1 MSSSPTLLNSS
12 RNRKHNKNDNSNN
25 NSNNNIINGNNVNRN
40 VNSNKNDNKNNNS
53 NNVSSTTMNMAKDFL
68 NWNDGIIEREDT
80 QLQQQKDRCFKVLKK
95 STIACI
101 VILFITCTIIYSMT
115 QYPSVSGGD
124 AGELIVVAHQFGVAH
139 PPGYPL
145 FTFLGYLFSHIIPS
159 NTVSVAW
166 KISFMSSMIGSIAS
180 IFIYLTVYLWV
191 NNHWCGLL
199 SAYMFTFS
207 PLIWMYQ
214 IQGEVFSMNNM
225 FVAMLMFLGVWYTRV
240 RIFENERYNT
250 AFWTSERIAYL
261 SAFSCAFGLT
271 NQHTLVLMVIPFAFW
286 LMFISGR
293 DQLWNIKIL
302 SNLVFYTLVGL
313 SPYLLILVTPK
324 LNKVKYSWGN
334 TSTLRGFIKHFLR
347 EEYGTLQ
354 LYGGD
359 GGVISLF
366 TKISIYFENL
376 TIQFGYIGL
385 ALSLIGL
392 LNLLLGYNMRTFK
405 WKSFGTMIIFSFL
418 FYITFFFNLCNL
430 PIEKPLYRG
439 VFLRFFMQPNVI
451 MAIAMGLGIK
461 SIFEFLN
468 KFERKSGNG
477 STTITASTT
486 TMLISKIKK
495 YLLPIMVIGLI
506 SNQIGANF
514 NLQDQSD
521 NYSFYDY
528 GHSVLDSLPRNTL
541 LLVGGDLVTNVPMY
555 LHLCE
560 KVRPDIDILSLEI
573 MSWEWFKITQSPL
586 FHRVKFPGNV
596 YHPYIP
602 DGYSLKDFLDVNI
615 NDRPIYIGGDFKSG
629 DSSFQNDYYTISKG
643 LTSQII
649 PKKDSHKFNTYKIIK
664 TTFSTFPSFHIPN
677 NTEKYPND
685 SWEYFMMEEMA
696 VSLERSAE
704 TLLKEYLSQQTTESF
719 KALEL
724 SVEILERAITYVNN
738 KCWSLKHLGICFDHL
753 RYRIVQDNDN
763 NVASQNKAANYS
775 KQLLHYWKKYINQCK
790 QEQKTDQDWE
800 TIKKVIQL
808 I

>member
-1 MSSSPTLLNSS
+1 MSNSPTLSNT
-12 RNRKHNKNDNSNN
+12 RNRKNN
-25 NSNNNIINGNNVNRN
+25 NNNVNRN
-40 VNSNKNDNKNNNS
+40 VNSRNNNS
-53 NNVSSTTMNMAKDFL
+53 INNRNNYNNNNNNNNNNNSSNSNNNVSSTTMNMAKDFM

-80 QLQQQKDRCFKVLKK
+80 QLQQQKDRCFKILKK
-95 STIACI
+95 STISCI

-145 FTFLGYLFSHIIPS
+145 FTFLGYMFSHIIPS

-261 SAFSCAFGLT
+261 SAFSCAIGLA
-271 NQHTLVLMVIPFAFW
+271 NQHTLILIVIPFAFW

-293 DQLWNIKIL
+293 DQLWSIKIL
-302 SNLVFYTLVGL
+302 SNLVFYTLIGL
-313 SPYLLILVTPK
+313 SPYLLLIITPK

-376 TIQFGYIGL
+376 IIQFGYIGL

-392 LNLLLGYNMRTFK
+392 LNLLLGYNIRTFK

-430 PIEKPLYRG
+430 PIDKPLYRG

-451 MAIAMGLGIK
+451 MSIAMGLGIK
-461 SIFEFLN
+461 SIFGFLN
-468 KFERKSGNG
+468 RIERGG
-477 STTITASTT
+477 STATITV
-486 TMLISKIKK
+486 SKIQK
-495 YLLPIMVIGLI
+495 YLLPIIIIALIG
-506 SNQIGANF
+506 NQIRANYS
-514 NLQDQSD
+514 LQDQSD

-560 KVRPDIDILSLEI
+560 KVRPDIDILSMEI

-602 DGYSLKDFLDVNI
+602 DGYSLKEFLDANI

-649 PKKDSHKFNTYKIIK
+649 PKKDSHKYNTFKIIK

-685 SWEYFMMEEMA
+685 SWEHFMMEEMA
-696 VSLERSAE
+696 VSLERAAE
-704 TLLKEYLSQQTTESF
+704 TLLKEYLSQQNTESF

-724 SVEILERAITYVNN
+724 SVEILEKALTYVND

-753 RYRIVQDNDN
+753 RYRVVQNVTN
-763 NVASQNKAANYS
+763 NNQQAQNKASNYS
-775 KQLLHYWKKYINQCK
+775 KQLLYFWKKYINQCGH
-790 QEQKTDQDWE
+790 EEKTDQDWE